1 MYLEACSSIADA
13 DCDVVVFV
21 NDGICSLGEPF
32 SGIEKILT
40 AFEEVNPKISESCEV
55 LAFPEHKSKRL
66 IYAPT
71 GKLNIDTAD
80 SRNIYDAAYNA
91 LIKAY
96 KIGCRKPLLVLGE
109 LSTGPRDE
117 VWMQNDYPILNAIL
131 GALYALYTPLEIRE
145 AIPKRASKFDTLL
158 VFGASEKVLHIAHA
172 MEEGRRVTR
181 DIAGSDPERMA
192 AIRIVEYLKAEFANT
207 PEIEMDVKKVY
218 EKEYP
223 LMAAVNR
230 AASGVPRHDGRV
242 VHLKYTDKSTVDTT
256 LFLVGKG
263 ITYDTGGID
272 VKAGGNMAG
281 MHRDKGGAASVAGFF
296 KTLSLLKPKGL
307 CVRGSMA
314 LVRNSIGS
322 DGYVADEIITSRAG
336 RRIRVG
342 NTDAEGRM
350 VMTDLLCEAKELALK
365 AVNPFLFTI
374 ATLTGHVVRAY
385 KCYTAVMDNG
395 PARKKHVAAELQKAG
410 DKVSDPAEISTV
422 RREDY
427 EMVKGMTEYEDI
439 LQCNN
444 LPSSATPRGHQFPA
458 AFMITASGLDE
469 HGLDSEKKQIPYTHL
484 DIAGSSGCIG
494 TMPTAA
500 PVSMLVS
507 FYILPRL

>member
-1 MYLEACSSIADA
+1 M
-13 DCDVVVFV
+13 
-21 NDGICSLGEPF
+21 
-32 SGIEKILT
+32 
-40 AFEEVNPKISESCEV
+40 
-55 LAFPEHKSKRL
+55 
-66 IYAPT
+66 
-71 GKLNIDTAD
+71 
-80 SRNIYDAAYNA
+80 
-91 LIKAY
+91 
-96 KIGCRKPLLVLGE
+96 
-109 LSTGPRDE
+109 
-117 VWMQNDYPILNAIL
+117 
-131 GALYALYTPLEIRE
+131 
-145 AIPKRASKFDTLL
+145 
-158 VFGASEKVLHIAHA
+158 FGASEKVLHIAHA

-272 VKAGGNMAG
+272 IKAGGIMAG

-350 VMTDLLCEAKELALK
+350 VMTDLLCEAKELALR

-410 DKVSDPAEISTV
+410 DKVSDPAEV
-422 RREDY
+422 R
-427 EMVKGMTEYEDI
+427 T
-439 LQCNN
+439 
-444 LPSSATPRGHQFPA
+444 
-458 AFMITASGLDE
+458 
-469 HGLDSEKKQIPYTHL
+469 
-484 DIAGSSGCIG
+484 
-494 TMPTAA
+494 
-500 PVSMLVS
+500 
-507 FYILPRL
+507 